1 MAVNHV
7 NLIGN
12 LTRDAALQNTNNGTP
27 VMNFTLAF
35 SEQARQQDGTYKA
48 IPQYVDCVMFG
59 NRAEKVAQY
68 FKKGVKIGIDGSLR
82 YHNWDDHFYDAS
94 GNEIQVFTRNGQP
107 KSTKR
112 NQLQVIVDEFEF
124 CNSRNNGGEN
134 EQSNG
139 GYHQQPSAP
148 ATSSANGYD
157 DDVPF

>member
-68 FKKGVKIGIDGSLR
+68 FKKGVKIGIDGSSMMPVVTKFRSLR
-82 YHNWDDHFYDAS
+82 AT
-94 GNEIQVFTRNGQP
+94 V
-107 KSTKR
+107 
-112 NQLQVIVDEFEF
+112 
-124 CNSRNNGGEN
+124 SR
-134 EQSNG
+134 S
-139 GYHQQPSAP
+139 QPSAI
-148 ATSSANGYD
+148 SCRLS
-157 DDVPF
+157 

>member
-35 SEQARQQDGTYKA
+35 SEQARQQDGTYKS

-107 KSTKR
+107 KSAKR
-112 NQLQVIVDEFEF
+112 NQLQVVVDEFEF
-124 CNSRNNGGEN
+124 CSTRGNNDGENGGN
-134 EQSNG
+134 
-139 GYHQQPSAP
+139 HQQTAP
-148 ATSSANGYD
+148 APHANAYD

>member
-48 IPQYVDCVMFG
+48 IPQYV
-59 NRAEKVAQY
+59 
-68 FKKGVKIGIDGSLR
+68 DGSLR

-148 ATSSANGYD
+148 AHSSANGYD